1 MDGNEPPRHQQDPP
15 PHPPDDRLDSWKE
28 IAAHLRRDE
37 STVRR
42 WEKDGLPVH
51 RHRHKFRAA
60 VFAYKSELDAWWRN
74 AESGSRESRPVPA
87 AAPASGAAPLTAAAP
102 ATVSG
107 PTIAGGRTARFPVR
121 AAALLVAAI
130 VVVSGAWWISKRPAR
145 AALAPRHIMLA
156 VLPLQNLSG
165 DPNEEYF
172 SDGLTEEM
180 ITQLSRLQP
189 ERLSVIA
196 RTSTMQYK
204 ATAKRVDA
212 IGRELHADYLLEG
225 SVRRA
230 GGEVRI
236 SVQLIRVS
244 DQTHVWAESYQREAR
259 DILALQSDFA
269 AAVAEAV
276 SLRLSPQEKAD
287 LASPGPVNPASYQ
300 LYLRGRYLWNQRTEE
315 GLQKSIA
322 SFQQALIA
330 DPSSAASYSAL
341 ADAYN
346 VLGNWGLVP
355 PREAYPQAK
364 AAAGKALELNPRLAE
379 AHIALAYAIHLYDWN
394 RSAAEAEF
402 RKGLALNPNYA
413 PGHQWYAVFLASDGR
428 FDEAVAQ
435 ITRAR
440 ELDPLSLIIGDVVG
454 WIDSLARRNDD
465 AVQEFRKAID
475 LDPLFYPTHYDLGLT
490 YVEMGR
496 YEDALAELEKA
507 RSLAGDTPRTLS
519 GLAYACAMAHQRDRA
534 RDLLDQ
540 LRELSTRRYVP
551 PFDVAVVHAALGER
565 DQAFSWLD
573 KAFED
578 RHPWLVMLKVTP
590 KVDSLRSDPRFA
602 TLLARVADSQ
612 TIDSPP
618 GTASR

>member
-1 MDGNEPPRHQQDPP
+1 MGNDSAPRVQGPP
-15 PHPPDDRLDSWKE
+15 PPPDDRLDSWKE
-28 IAAHLRRDE
+28 IAAYLRRDE

-51 RHRHKFRAA
+51 RHRHKLRS

-74 AESGSRESRPVPA
+74 AEREARESSPAPAATPTPAAEPVHA
-87 AAPASGAAPLTAAAP
+87 AAPVRGR
-102 ATVSG
+102 
-107 PTIAGGRTARFPVR
+107 GRTSRFFAR
-121 AAALLVAAI
+121 AAVILVAAI
-130 VVVSGAWWISKRPAR
+130 AVASTYRIWHQPAR
-145 AALAPRHIMLA
+145 AALAHGNIVLA

-180 ITQLSRLQP
+180 ITQLSHLQP
-189 ERLSVIA
+189 DRLAVIA

-204 ATAKRVDA
+204 GTAKRVDE

-236 SVQLIRVS
+236 SVQLIRIS

-276 SLRLSPQEKAD
+276 SLRLTPQEKAD
-287 LASPGPVNPASYQ
+287 LASAGPVNPASYQ
-300 LYLRGRYLWNQRTEE
+300 LYLRGRYLWNQRTED

-322 SFQQALIA
+322 SFQQALID
-330 DPSSAASYSAL
+330 DPGSAACYSAL

-346 VLGNWGLVP
+346 VLGNWGMVP
-355 PREAYPQAK
+355 PREAYPKAK
-364 AAAGKALELNPRLAE
+364 AAAGKALALNPRLAE

-394 RSAAEAEF
+394 ASEAEAEF

-413 PGHQWYAVFLASDGR
+413 PGHQWYAVFLASEGR
-428 FDEAVAQ
+428 FDEAVAE

-454 WIDSLARRNDD
+454 WIYSLARRNDD
-465 AVQEFRKAID
+465 AVREFRKAID
-475 LDPLFYPTHYDLGLT
+475 LDARFYPTHFDLGLT

-496 YEDALAELEKA
+496 YEDAIAELEHA
-507 RSLAGDTPRTLS
+507 RTLAGDTPRTLS
-519 GLAYACAMAHQRDRA
+519 GLAYACARAHQQDRA
-534 RDLLDQ
+534 RGYLDRLQ
-540 LRELSTRRYVP
+540 QLSTHRYVP

-565 DQAFSWLD
+565 DLAFDWLD
-573 KAFED
+573 KAYED

-590 KVDSLRSDPRFA
+590 KVDSLRSDPHFA
-602 TLLARVADSQ
+602 ALLARIAE
-612 TIDSPP
+612 
-618 GTASR
+618 AAR

>member
-1 MDGNEPPRHQQDPP
+1 MSGMLLSYPPPRKATRMDGNDSAPPAQGTPSY
-15 PHPPDDRLDSWKE
+15 PPDDRLDSWKE
-28 IAAHLRRDE
+28 IAAYLRRDE

-42 WEKDGLPVH
+42 WEKEGLPVH
-51 RHRHKFRAA
+51 RHRHKLRAA

-74 AESGSRESRPVPA
+74 AEHEARESRPVPA
-87 AAPASGAAPLTAAAP
+87 AAPALE
-102 ATVSG
+102 
-107 PTIAGGRTARFPVR
+107 AGNASRFPARV
-121 AAALLVAAI
+121 AAFLMAAI
-130 VVVSGAWWISKRPAR
+130 VVGSGAWWIWSRPAP
-145 AALAPRHIMLA
+145 AALAHGNIMLA

-189 ERLSVIA
+189 DRLGVIA

-204 ATAKRVDA
+204 GTAKRVDA

-230 GGEVRI
+230 GGTVRI

-269 AAVAEAV
+269 GAVAEAV

-287 LASPGPVNPASYQ
+287 LASAPPVNPESYQ

-322 SFQQALIA
+322 SFQQALVA
-330 DPSSAASYSAL
+330 DPSSAVSLSAL

-346 VLGNWGLVP
+346 VLGNWGMVP

-394 RSAAEAEF
+394 PSAAEAEF

-413 PGHQWYAVFLASDGR
+413 PGHQWYAVFLASEGR
-428 FDEAVAQ
+428 FEEAVAQ

-454 WIDSLARRNDD
+454 WIYSLARRNDD
-465 AVQEFRKAID
+465 AIQEFRKAIE
-475 LDPLFYPTHYDLGLT
+475 LDPRFYPTHYDLGLT

-496 YEDALAELEKA
+496 YDDAIAELEQA

-519 GLAYACAMAHQRDRA
+519 GLAYACAMAHQRGRA
-534 RDLLDQ
+534 RDFLARLQ
-540 LRELSTRRYVP
+540 ELSTRRYVP

-565 DQAFSWLD
+565 DLAFNWLD
-573 KAFED
+573 KAYED

-602 TLLARVADSQ
+602 ALLARIADS
-612 TIDSPP
+612 TLVTAP
-618 GTASR
+618 GAVSR